1 MCTCP
6 TKFGP
11 RGASGRGTPANMC
24 QAYTSVYGWGKIHS
38 LKGCSVSTVVYIA
51 IYSLQAIRDSKYVCV
66 QYMPI
71 RCEQIM
77 CMCTNHSFTFHF
89 CYETKLCCVNSDLI
103 HKIGLKVGDGLVC
116 LHDSR
121 ALN

>member
-6 TKFGP
+6 TKFGS

-51 IYSLQAIRDSKYVCV
+51 IYSLRAIRDSKYVCYSICQFNV
-66 QYMPI
+66 HKS
-71 RCEQIM
+71 CACAQIVVSPFISVM
-77 CMCTNHSFTFHF
+77 KQNYAVSTLTL
-89 CYETKLCCVNSDLI
+89 YTISD
-103 HKIGLKVGDGLVC
+103 
-116 LHDSR
+116 
-121 ALN
+121 